1 MGIDFICVKC
11 ECQGEGFASLAK
23 EILYKGINKCINE
36 SNYLIKKLNKWNNQS
51 HTYFLTVSYIKI
63 SE

>member
-36 SNYLIKKLNKWNNQS
+36 SNYLIKKLNK
-51 HTYFLTVSYIKI
+51 
-63 SE
+63 